1 MPSTFLGLNTSY
13 TGLVASNTA
22 LNTTANN
29 IANIETVGYSRQIV
43 NQSASDAI
51 RCYSS
56 YGCVGTGVDIYGA
69 ERVRDIYYDTKYWN
83 NNSKLGEFDKKQ
95 YYAAIIETYL
105 DNTQTTK
112 GFTAIFD
119 EMDAALQSL
128 ASNTGDTNY
137 ALSFIGKAENVCEYF
152 NLLYNN
158 FQKMQED
165 VNDEIKIV
173 VEEMNSIATEIASL
187 NKQINIIE
195 VDGITVANE
204 LRDQRDLLV
213 DELSAI
219 VDVSIEE
226 QPIYDAITGE
236 PTGINNY
243 VVKVAGGQTLVNGY
257 SYRELECIPRD
268 TYQQVNQN
276 DTEGLYEIYWKDTG
290 DDLGVYANSTQGELK
305 GLFEMRDGNNGE
317 AFNGRVSRI
326 NAAEQTVKIEVTD
339 DYLMDMSK
347 STLPLT
353 NGQITIGGDTYYYD
367 SWTYEETE
375 DGCFYTFQLS
385 TDPNINPK
393 GITTAKT
400 SQLAK
405 VGNQV
410 DYQGIPYYLEQMN
423 EWVRDYVSAFNNLY
437 GVDGATD
444 YYEEDRTGAIFFTG
458 NNEVTGEQYK
468 LEIQL
473 EPDEEDPNYPNYTY
487 NSRQDGY
494 FCLTAGNF
502 NVVKSVVDDP
512 STMATHT
519 GQTDGVSK
527 YDIIENMLDLA
538 VNTEKMQF
546 RGCKAEDFLICL
558 MGDAALNANSA
569 NTFQSIYS
577 DIEETIQN
585 NRYSVSG
592 VDADEEASNM
602 IKFQNAYNLSSK
614 MISVLCEVYDKLI
627 QETGVQVQGVEAYG
641 NENNH

>member
-173 VEEMNSIATEIASL
+173 VEEVNSIATEIASL

-627 QETGVQVQGVEAYG
+627 QETGV
-641 NENNH
+641 

>member
-627 QETGVQVQGVEAYG
+627 QETGV
-641 NENNH
+641 